1 VTNEKF
7 DILCKLAGLH
17 AHAHEMREYSRK
29 VFVEGLE
36 VKEAAKGRGATF
48 YRSLWSQVKRLEKT
62 RDLAD
67 LYAVK

>member
-1 VTNEKF
+1 MTHDQF

-29 VFVEGLE
+29 VFVDGMM

-48 YRSLWSQVKRLEKT
+48 YRGLWSQVKRLEKT

-67 LYAVK
+67 LYHVK